1 MRRRSFF
8 LKLLLGN
15 LLLTVVII
23 VLGGAI
29 SNRYLNA
36 SYRRYQRETQLQIA
50 YLMQAQFEELWSRF
64 YEDPEDLD
72 VHLKRSIHPTVEP
85 LRLTV
90 MAADGEV
97 LGDSSSMPAEDMQL
111 HRTPDRP
118 EMLAAMEGN
127 VGWDQRS
134 SKTLRTRFQYVAL
147 PIRHEDRIVAVV
159 RVAMPVRDMAAS
171 GAFISQALLTAAAA
185 VVLVSIVLA
194 LLISWIWYAPL
205 RQLALASRAL
215 AAGKLDK
222 KVRVSGSAELD
233 ALADAMNEMR
243 GNLSRQMDLIARQ
256 QANLRTA
263 LANLQEAV
271 VTTDSEDRVVLANET
286 AIQLFTT
293 EGDDQEP
300 RGKHIQ
306 TFIRIPQ
313 LIELHETARDA
324 QATRNGR
331 FRVRLDGAERIL
343 DARVAPITGGSGQA
357 GYLLVARDVT
367 NMARVAAI
375 RAEFVTNASHELR
388 TPVATLRAAV
398 DSLRDQDDV
407 DLPTLRRIGD
417 ILDRQVSQMEYLI
430 AGLLDLQALE
440 RSRRPHRVHAIGL
453 GELAD
458 WIKEMF
464 AEPAE
469 QRGIELNIELPGEDV
484 QLQSDR
490 NLAELIL
497 RNLVDN
503 AVKFTPAG
511 GRVDCR
517 FQPEGDAVAI
527 TVSDTGVG
535 IPPEG
540 QDRVF
545 ERFYQIDASRT
556 GDARLRGTGLGLA
569 IVKHAAER
577 LGATLSLQSQTNV
590 GTSITVHIPGRV
602 RGETAAEGDTP
613 GDEAHS

>member
-1 MRRRSFF
+1 
-8 LKLLLGN
+8 
-15 LLLTVVII
+15 
-23 VLGGAI
+23 
-29 SNRYLNA
+29 
-36 SYRRYQRETQLQIA
+36 
-50 YLMQAQFEELWSRF
+50 
-64 YEDPEDLD
+64 
-72 VHLKRSIHPTVEP
+72 
-85 LRLTV
+85 
-90 MAADGEV
+90 
-97 LGDSSSMPAEDMQL
+97 
-111 HRTPDRP
+111 
-118 EMLAAMEGN
+118 
-127 VGWDQRS
+127 
-134 SKTLRTRFQYVAL
+134 
-147 PIRHEDRIVAVV
+147 
-159 RVAMPVRDMAAS
+159 
-171 GAFISQALLTAAAA
+171 
-185 VVLVSIVLA
+185 
-194 LLISWIWYAPL
+194 
-205 RQLALASRAL
+205 
-215 AAGKLDK
+215 
-222 KVRVSGSAELD
+222 
-233 ALADAMNEMR
+233 
-243 GNLSRQMDLIARQ
+243 
-256 QANLRTA
+256 
-263 LANLQEAV
+263 
-271 VTTDSEDRVVLANET
+271 
-286 AIQLFTT
+286 
-293 EGDDQEP
+293 
-300 RGKHIQ
+300 
-306 TFIRIPQ
+306 
-313 LIELHETARDA
+313 
-324 QATRNGR
+324 
-331 FRVRLDGAERIL
+331 
-343 DARVAPITGGSGQA
+343 
-357 GYLLVARDVT
+357 
-367 NMARVAAI
+367 VAAI